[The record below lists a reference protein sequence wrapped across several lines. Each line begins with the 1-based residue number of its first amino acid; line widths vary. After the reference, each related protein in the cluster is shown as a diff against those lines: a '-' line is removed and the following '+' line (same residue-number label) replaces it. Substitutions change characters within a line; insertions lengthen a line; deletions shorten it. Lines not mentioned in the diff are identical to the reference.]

1 MKQQY
6 LATIAVLSLLS
17 LCATIF
23 CAAGAENNST
33 ISLEGAAINDSGF
46 RPNIDGFSFQNY
58 GDDPVT
64 VDLTAA
70 ELQRMFGDRVC
81 ASNESGK
88 CILTYPAERWMNQA
102 IAAMKNGHCEGI
114 AVLSSLMYY
123 NETNPGIFGGNKVID
138 LSLQDVLLQRE
149 IGYWWTTQ
157 VTRPGGSKK
166 VLDSPNAVLDI
177 LEAAFAN
184 GSSAGEWWVMGIY
197 LPDGSGGHAI
207 TPYAVEDLGNGTA
220 HIMVYDN
227 NWPKDSRFVEVDTIN
242 NSWSYLASANPDE
255 PDSLYSG
262 NASTNN
268 LEIVSLATRLG
279 RQECDFCDDKSAAGG
294 SAGPEA
300 GQGTKS
306 IQIWQSGKARTLVT
320 DENGQRTGI
329 LDSGETVNEIMGAE
343 IRVLKFG
350 LKGIGGSYPPVILLP
365 LNLIN
370 DSHLSIG
377 INSTANSSEK
387 NQANTTIIAPGFAMA
402 ASVANLG
409 QGQNQSMDLFSENE
423 AYNVS
428 LSSSSHLS
436 PTISIDTD
444 LQRITLSGLVIDPS
458 GRINI
463 SLDPS
468 LGAFSMSTLGNLKP
482 GTLQMLMTSLDPTSG
497 TTSTFKSLDLMLR
510 TDDAVSMDLSGN
522 FGGTG
527 SPSLAVSRKN
537 GGMQEMSMQTVS
549 RNVPVQIPADI
560 SMNMPQVG
568 GAGNLTSTN
577 STNSTNSTSS
587 IAPVQA
593 PASTASMPST
603 PSYGGDMSGSGMS
616 TPTMPSSTGMPG
628 MGTPTFP

>member
-6 LATIAVLSLLS
+6 RSTIAVLSLLS
-17 LCATIF
+17 LCVTFF

-33 ISLEGAAINDSGF
+33 LSLEGAAINDSGF
-46 RPNIDGFSFQNY
+46 RPSVDGFSFQNY

-64 VDLTAA
+64 VDLTSA
-70 ELQRMFGDRVC
+70 ELQRMFGDKVC

-123 NETNPGIFGGNKVID
+123 NETSPGIFGGSKVID
-138 LSLQDVLLQRE
+138 LSLKEVLLQRE

-166 VLDSPNAVLDI
+166 VLDSPRAVLDA
-177 LEAAFAN
+177 LTAAFAN

-197 LPDGSGGHAI
+197 LPNGSGGHAI

-220 HIMVYDN
+220 RIMVYDN

-242 NSWSYLASANPDE
+242 NSWRYLASANPDE

-262 NASTNN
+262 NASTKN
-268 LEIVSLATRLG
+268 LEIVSLSTRLG
-279 RQECDFCDDKSAAGG
+279 RQECDFCEEESTTGG
-294 SAGPEA
+294 SSGQQTGP
-300 GQGTKS
+300 GTKS

-320 DENGQRTGI
+320 DDDGKRAGI
-329 LDSGETVNEIMGAE
+329 LDSGEMVNEIPGAE
-343 IRVLKFG
+343 IRNLKFG
-350 LKGIGGSYPPVILLP
+350 LNGIGRSYPPVILLP
-365 LNLIN
+365 LTLIT
-370 DSHLSIG
+370 DSQITID
-377 INSTANSSEK
+377 INSTANGSEK
-387 NQANTTIIAPGFAMA
+387 NLANTTIIAPGFAL
-402 ASVANLG
+402 ASSIANLG
-409 QGQNQSMDLFSENE
+409 RGQNQSMELFSENV

-428 LSSSSHLS
+428 LSSSSQMS

-482 GTLQMLMTSLDPTSG
+482 GTLQLLMTSLDPASG

-510 TDDAVSMDLSGN
+510 TDDAISMDLSGG
-522 FGGTG
+522 FGETG
-527 SPSLAVSRKN
+527 SPSIAVYRKN
-537 GGMQEMSMQTVS
+537 GGMQEMSLQTVS
-549 RNVPVQIPADI
+549 RNVPVEIPAGI
-560 SMNMPQVG
+560 SLDMPEV
-568 GAGNLTSTN
+568 ADSGNLTRLN
-577 STNSTNSTSS
+577 STNSSS
-587 IAPVQA
+587 SLTAA
-593 PASTASMPST
+593 SSPASSASIPLSSPT
-603 PSYGGDMSGSGMS
+603 SGGDMGGSSMS
-616 TPTMPSSTGMPG
+616 VPSIPSPTGMPS
-628 MGTPTFP
+628 MGTPI

>member
-1 MKQQY
+1 MKRQY
-6 LATIAVLSLLS
+6 LAAIAVLS

-64 VDLTAA
+64 VDLTPA

-88 CILTYPAERWMNQA
+88 CILTYPAQRWMDQA

-123 NETNPGIFGGNKVID
+123 NETSPGIFGGSKVID

-157 VTRPGGSKK
+157 VTRPGGSRK
-166 VLDSPNAVLDI
+166 VLDSPKEVLDT
-177 LEAAFAN
+177 LAAAFAN
-184 GSSAGEWWVMGIY
+184 GSSTGEWWVMGIY

-242 NSWSYLASANPDE
+242 NSWRYLASANPDE

-262 NASTNN
+262 NASTKN
-268 LEIVSLATRLG
+268 LEIVSLSSRLG
-279 RQECDFCDDKSAAGG
+279 RQECDFCNEKSASGG
-294 SAGPEA
+294 SA

-306 IQIWQSGKARTLVT
+306 MQIWQSGKARTMVT
-320 DENGQRTGI
+320 DENGQRAGT
-329 LDSGETVNEIMGAE
+329 LDSGETVNEIPGAE
-343 IRVLKFG
+343 IRDLKFG
-350 LKGIGGSYPPVILLP
+350 LPGIGSNYPPVILLP
-365 LNLIN
+365 LNLIS
-370 DSHLSIG
+370 DSHLSID
-377 INSTANSSEK
+377 IISTANSSEK
-387 NQANTTIIAPGFAMA
+387 NQADTTIIAPGFALA

-409 QGQNQSMDLFSENE
+409 RGQNQSMDLFSEDE

-458 GRINI
+458 GRINL

-482 GTLQMLMTSLDPTSG
+482 GTLQLLMTSLDPTSG

-522 FGGTG
+522 FGETG

-537 GGMQEMSMQTVS
+537 GGMQEMSLQTVS
-549 RNVPVQIPADI
+549 RNVPVEIPADLPV
-560 SMNMPQVG
+560 NMPQIAS
-568 GAGNLTSTN
+568 AGNLTSSN
-577 STNSTNSTSS
+577 STNSSTSMT
-587 IAPVQA
+587 AVQA
-593 PASTASMPST
+593 PASTTSIPSSI
-603 PSYGGDMSGSGMS
+603 PSSGGDMSSGMS
-616 TPTMPSSTGMPG
+616 TPSISDSTGMPS
-628 MGTPTFP
+628 MATPTFP